1 MSPPQR
7 VVVFSF
13 DEKTQVQALDRTQPS
28 LPLKKGRGATVT
40 YDHKRHGNTDLFAA
54 MNVAT
59 GDVLYDLEN
68 RHSSEEVLDF
78 FRFVYLHVARELDI
92 HVVLDN
98 LSAHKSEQVAK
109 WLAHPRCA
117 RWHLHF
123 APTSSSWLNLVESS
137 FK

>member
-1 MSPPQR
+1 
-7 VVVFSF
+7 
-13 DEKTQVQALDRTQPS
+13 
-28 LPLKKGRGATVT
+28 
-40 YDHKRHGNTDLFAA
+40 

-59 GDVLYDLEN
+59 GHVLYDTET
-68 RHSSEEVLDF
+68 RHSSKEVLDF
-78 FRFVYLHVARELDI
+78 FRFVDLHVAPALDI